1 MNVVEQ
7 AVSALDSGRRPAGP
21 RAAGELQ
28 PARTGECSRL
38 DMRLPCAFLA
48 RGLAR
53 DASKGSFTAH
63 DPTAAFSL
71 EVRSASQ
78 RNLSAALRRPA
89 CTLDLSLEKNPIL
102 LPKRLVWERVSR
114 H

>member
-1 MNVVEQ
+1 MNAVEQ

-21 RAAGELQ
+21 RAAGERQ

-38 DMRLPCAFLA
+38 AMRLPCAFLA
-48 RGLAR
+48 TGLAQ
-53 DASKGSFTAH
+53 DASKFHSSRSH
-63 DPTAAFSL
+63 SRSL
-71 EVRSASQ
+71 AVRSASR
-78 RNLSAALRRPA
+78 RNLSAALRWLA

-114 H
+114 C